1 MTIQLEDAF
10 KNKGSFMIIGICG
23 LIGSGKGTVAD
34 FLVEQRGFTKISF
47 ADRLKDGVA
56 SVFNWDR
63 EMLEGNTDESRA
75 WREKVDPYWSTELG
89 KPVTPRL
96 VLQLF
101 GTDCMRNGFYDGIWV
116 SLVKQQLLAHPETDF
131 VIPDV
136 RFENEA
142 EMIKSIGGKLWR
154 VKRGDDPEWWDI
166 AQKQMR
172 VSADKKKN
180 DSIVFINK
188 MQEQY
193 PDVHVSEWAWC
204 NVEFDAVIEN
214 NSSVEFLKN
223 RVLDHLASK

>member
-1 MTIQLEDAF
+1 MTIQFKDAF
-10 KNKGSFMIIGICG
+10 NKGSFMIIGICG

-56 SVFNWDR
+56 SVFGWDR
-63 EMLEGNTDESRA
+63 EMLEGNTDDSRA

-89 KPVTPRL
+89 NPVTPRL

-116 SLVKQQLLAHPETDF
+116 SLVKKQLLENPDSNF

-142 EMIKSIGGKLWR
+142 EMIRSIGGQLWR
-154 VKRGDDPEWWDI
+154 VKRGDDPEWWET
-166 AQKQMR
+166 AQTEMRQKAKQKESKGIV
-172 VSADKKKN
+172 VSH
-180 DSIVFINK
+180 K
-188 MQEQY
+188 MEDNY
-193 PDVHVSEWAWC
+193 PDVHISEWAWA

-223 RVLDHLASK
+223 RVLNHLASK

>member
-47 ADRLKDGVA
+47 ADKLKDGVA
-56 SVFNWDR
+56 SVFGWDR
-63 EMLEGNTDESRA
+63 EMLEGNTDDSRT
-75 WREKVDPYWSTELG
+75 WREKVDPYWSTETG
-89 KPVTPRL
+89 HPITPRL

-116 SLVKQQLLAHPETDF
+116 SLVKKQLLENPDSNF

-142 EMIKSIGGKLWR
+142 NMIRSIGGKLWR
-154 VKRGDDPEWWDI
+154 VKRGDDPEWWDTAQTEMRQKA
-166 AQKQMR
+166 AQKQSKGIV
-172 VSADKKKN
+172 VSP
-180 DSIVFINK
+180 K
-188 MQEQY
+188 MEENY
-193 PDVHVSEWAWC
+193 PDVHISEWAWS
-204 NVEFDAVIEN
+204 NVEFDAVIDN
-214 NSSVEFLKN
+214 DSSIEFLKN
-223 RVLDHLASK
+223 RVLSHLVSK

>member
-63 EMLEGNTDESRA
+63 EMLEGNTDDSRA
-75 WREKVDPYWSTELG
+75 WREKVDPYWSTETG
-89 KPVTPRL
+89 HPITPRL

-101 GTDCMRNGFYDGIWV
+101 GTDCMRNGFFDGIWV
-116 SLVKQQLLAHPETDF
+116 SLVKKQLLENPDSNF

-142 EMIKSIGGKLWR
+142 NMIRSIGGKLWR
-154 VKRGDDPEWWDI
+154 VKRGTDPEWWDI
-166 AQKQMR
+166 AQTQMR
-172 VSADKKKN
+172 QLNNKKKTE
-180 DSIVFINK
+180 SIVVANK
-188 MQEQY
+188 MEDKY
-193 PDVHVSEWAWC
+193 PDVHISEWAWA

-214 NSSVEFLKN
+214 DSTVEFLKN
-223 RVLDHLASK
+223 RVLSHLVSK

>member
-1 MTIQLEDAF
+1 MTIQFKDAF
-10 KNKGSFMIIGICG
+10 NKGSFMIIGICG

-56 SVFNWDR
+56 SVFGWDR

-75 WREKVDPYWSTELG
+75 WREKVDPYWSTETG
-89 KPVTPRL
+89 HPITPRL

-101 GTDCMRNGFYDGIWV
+101 GTDCMRNGFYDGVWV
-116 SLVKQQLLAHPETDF
+116 SLVKKQLLDNPDKDF

-180 DSIVFINK
+180 ESIVFINK

-193 PDVHVSEWAWC
+193 PDVHISEWAWC

>member
-1 MTIQLEDAF
+1 MTIQF
-10 KNKGSFMIIGICG
+10 KDTFNKGSFMIIGICG

-47 ADRLKDGVA
+47 ADKLKDGVA
-56 SVFNWDR
+56 SVFGWNR
-63 EMLEGNTDESRA
+63 EMLEGNTDDSRA

-89 KPVTPRL
+89 KPITPRL

-142 EMIKSIGGKLWR
+142 EMIRSIGGKLWR
-154 VKRGDDPEWWDI
+154 VKRGSDPEWWNI
-166 AQKQMR
+166 AQTEMR
-172 VSADKKKN
+172 QKAAQKESKGIVVSP
-180 DSIVFINK
+180 K
-188 MQEQY
+188 METDY
-193 PDVHVSEWAWC
+193 PNIHVSEWAWA
-204 NVEFDAVIEN
+204 NVDFDAVIEN
-214 NSSVEFLKN
+214 DSSVEFLKN
-223 RVLDHLASK
+223 RVLSHLASN